1 MFWEVFHLQ
10 IKDFLEEVC
19 NQIKY
24 KPIRKNI
31 SEELENHIQETKDA
45 YIQDGLTPKEAEQK
59 AVDIMGN
66 AEELGK
72 KLNKIH
78 KPKLDWKLLLIIT
91 ILLFFGFLVVLI
103 RVENGLGGYV
113 SESNIGKYIIS
124 LIIGLALSLIIYFID
139 YTKINK
145 YSTLLY
151 LISTLLIIFSLI
163 IGNDID
169 GVSHLRIGAIT
180 FSPVIIAVPLYII
193 AFVGFINDLNKKSKL
208 EAIIS
213 QYININIKVNV
224 NLVKIILLSI
234 LSLLFISLVPSTSS
248 IFILGTVYLIITTV
262 KIIQLK
268 ENKLRRLAILW
279 GTVGIL
285 GIILLI
291 QIMGFSSFRWNR
303 LAVAINPQIDP
314 DGGGWIALNR
324 EQIINSAKM
333 FGEAQYQTEA
343 INLFDEGT
351 DFAFISILAHYGW
364 IASIAIILAVTLLSI
379 KLILNAIKIKDN
391 YGKLLIIGISSMFIL
406 QSIFNILMNMN
417 LWIDSSLNL
426 PFVSY
431 GGTNLIINMMS
442 LALILSIYRKKDV
455 MLTYSVQN

>member
-1 MFWEVFHLQ
+1 M
-10 IKDFLEEVC
+10 
-19 NQIKY
+19 
-24 KPIRKNI
+24 
-31 SEELENHIQETKDA
+31 
-45 YIQDGLTPKEAEQK
+45 
-59 AVDIMGN
+59 
-66 AEELGK
+66 
-72 KLNKIH
+72 
-78 KPKLDWKLLLIIT
+78 
-91 ILLFFGFLVVLI
+91 
-103 RVENGLGGYV
+103 
-113 SESNIGKYIIS
+113 
-124 LIIGLALSLIIYFID
+124 
-139 YTKINK
+139 
-145 YSTLLY
+145 
-151 LISTLLIIFSLI
+151 
-163 IGNDID
+163 
-169 GVSHLRIGAIT
+169 
-180 FSPVIIAVPLYII
+180 
-193 AFVGFINDLNKKSKL
+193 
-208 EAIIS
+208 
-213 QYININIKVNV
+213 
-224 NLVKIILLSI
+224 
-234 LSLLFISLVPSTSS
+234 VPSISS

-268 ENKLRRLAILW
+268 ENKVRRLAILW

-314 DGGGWIALNR
+314 DGGGWMALNR

-431 GGTNLIINMMS
+431 GRTNLIINMMS

>member
-1 MFWEVFHLQ
+1 MQ
-10 IKDFLEEVC
+10 IKVFLEEVC

-78 KPKLDWKLLLIIT
+78 KPKLDWKLLLIIA

-124 LIIGLALSLIIYFID
+124 LMIGLTLSLIIYFID

-145 YSTLLY
+145 YSSILY

-169 GVSHLRIGAIT
+169 GVSHLRIGTIT

-193 AFVGFINDLNKKSKL
+193 AFVGFINNLNKKSKL

-234 LSLLFISLVPSTSS
+234 LSLLFISLIPSTSS

-268 ENKLRRLAILW
+268 ENKVRRLAILW

-417 LWIDSSLNL
+417 SWIDSSLNL

-455 MLTYSVQN
+455 ILTYSVQN